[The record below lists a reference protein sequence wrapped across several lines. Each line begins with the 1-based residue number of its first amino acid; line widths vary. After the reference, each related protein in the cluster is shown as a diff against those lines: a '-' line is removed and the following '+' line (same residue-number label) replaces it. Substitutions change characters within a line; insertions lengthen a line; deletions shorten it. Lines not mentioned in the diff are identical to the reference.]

1 MKAMPYVWTWSTANE
16 IEIAQGLLRRAT
28 DIDPDYPRANS
39 LLAWAHASR
48 VSLGLADA
56 TTVLG
61 TARAMAQQAI
71 QRDPD
76 DPWTHFA
83 AGYVHMMSR
92 EFNSAVRKLSEAIE
106 LNPSLAFAHVI
117 LGSAY
122 DYGGVSDEGLSH
134 VAIAARLSPR
144 DFTYAAN
151 FSVSGLCHFM
161 ARRFSEAVEHERRA
175 VELRPH
181 FGTAWRTL
189 AAAAGMAG
197 ELDTA
202 ARALSEAK
210 RLQPS
215 LSIEWVDNC
224 HPIVHEKDRVVYI
237 EGLRAAGL
245 K

>member
-1 MKAMPYVWTWSTANE
+1 
-16 IEIAQGLLRRAT
+16 
-28 DIDPDYPRANS
+28 
-39 LLAWAHASR
+39 
-48 VSLGLADA
+48 
-56 TTVLG
+56 
-61 TARAMAQQAI
+61 MAQQAI

-83 AGYVHMMSR
+83 AGYVHTMSR
-92 EFNSAVRKLSEAIE
+92 EFNSAVRELSEAIE

-122 DYGGVSDEGLSH
+122 GYGGVSNEGLRH

-215 LSIEWVDNC
+215 LSIEWVDNY